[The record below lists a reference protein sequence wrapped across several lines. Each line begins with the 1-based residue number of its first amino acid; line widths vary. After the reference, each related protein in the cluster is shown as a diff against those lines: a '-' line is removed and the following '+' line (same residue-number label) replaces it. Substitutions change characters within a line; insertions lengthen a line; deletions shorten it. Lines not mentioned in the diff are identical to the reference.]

1 MASINASAPSSGQ
14 GAGPTGST
22 GQDRV
27 VRPRSFVSRNG
38 RLLFVWALLA
48 VILLAY
54 ITAVPQFRPREQRTI
69 ANSGLT
75 LAAVSLGQTLV
86 VLTGGIDLSIGPMV
100 SLTNSIASAT
110 TEKENPRGSMVKA
123 VFAALAVGALGGFIN
138 GALVA
143 YGRLQPIIVTLAT
156 GSIWTGIALYIRPSP
171 GGFIPPDFANLI
183 SGTAFQEPATIAGGL
198 TWSLPIPKAAFVL
211 LGLVIFWIIFRRTPL
226 ATRIYAVGSS
236 EGAAYLSG
244 VDVQRAKLA
253 AYTLAGLAAGVAGLI
268 NSGQTSTGNALG
280 GAIFTLNSIAAVVLG
295 GASLAGGAGSYLG
308 TLAGAYVIAVIPSVL
323 QFQGVS
329 SFYKDLVQGSILLVA
344 VSLGAI
350 GLLRVRNRL
359 DRL

>member
-1 MASINASAPSSGQ
+1 MASIDAGAPLP
-14 GAGPTGST
+14 GA

-27 VRPRSFVSRNG
+27 VRPRSFVARNG
-38 RLLFVWALLA
+38 RLLFAWALLIA
-48 VILLAY
+48 ILLAY
-54 ITAVPQFRPREQRTI
+54 VTVVPQFRPREQRTI

-75 LAAVSLGQTLV
+75 LAAASLGQTMV

-123 VFAALAVGALGGFIN
+123 AIAALAVGALGGFIN
-138 GALVA
+138 GAMVA

-171 GGFIPPDFANLI
+171 GGFIPPDFSALI
-183 SGTAFQEPATIAGGL
+183 SSTAFQEPAVLPGGL
-198 TWSLPIPKAAFVL
+198 TWGVPIPKAGFVIA
-211 LGLVIFWIIFRRTPL
+211 GLVIFWLIFRRTRL

-236 EGAAYLSG
+236 EGASYLSG

-268 NSGQTSTGNALG
+268 NSAQTSTGNALG

-295 GASLAGGAGSYLG
+295 GASLAGGAGSFLG

-323 QFQGVS
+323 QFYNVS
-329 SFYKDLVQGSILLVA
+329 SFYKDLVQGSILLIAVA
-344 VSLGAI
+344 LGAI

>member
-1 MASINASAPSSGQ
+1 MASIDA
-14 GAGPTGST
+14 GATLPGA

-27 VRPRSFVSRNG
+27 VRPRSFVARNG
-38 RLLFVWALLA
+38 RVLFAWALLVA
-48 VILLAY
+48 ILLAY
-54 ITAVPQFRPREQRTI
+54 IAVVPQFRPREQRTI

-75 LAAVSLGQTLV
+75 LAAASLGQTMV

-110 TEKENPRGSMVKA
+110 TEKENPGGSMVKA
-123 VFAALAVGALGGFIN
+123 ALAALAVGALGGFIN
-138 GALVA
+138 GAMVA

-171 GGFIPPDFANLI
+171 GGFIPPDFSALI
-183 SGTAFQEPATIAGGL
+183 SGTAFQEPAVLPGGLSWGIPIPRAAFIIAGM
-198 TWSLPIPKAAFVL
+198 
-211 LGLVIFWIIFRRTPL
+211 VIFWVLFRRTPL

-244 VDVQRAKLA
+244 VNVQRTLLA

-295 GASLAGGAGSYLG
+295 GAALAGGAGSFLG

-323 QFQGVS
+323 QFYGVS

-344 VSLGAI
+344 VALGAI

>member
-1 MASINASAPSSGQ
+1 MATVGAPI
-14 GAGPTGST
+14 PTPA
-22 GQDRV
+22 QDRV
-27 VRPRSFVSRNG
+27 VRPRPFVVRNG
-38 RLLFVWALLA
+38 RVLFVWALLLA
-48 VILLAY
+48 LIVAYVIV
-54 ITAVPQFRPREQRTI
+54 VPQFRPREQRTLL
-69 ANSGLT
+69 NSGLT
-75 LAAVSLGQTLV
+75 LAAASLGQTLV

-100 SLTNSIASAT
+100 SLTNSIASEVT
-110 TEKENPRGSMVKA
+110 DKESPQSSMVLA
-123 VFAALAVGALGGFIN
+123 AAAALAAGALGGLIN

-171 GGFIPPDFANLI
+171 GGFIPLEFSNIL
-183 SGTAFQEPATIAGGL
+183 SGTAFAEPVPLPLGL
-198 TWSLPIPKAAFVL
+198 SWGIPIPKAAFVV
-211 LGLVIFWIIFRRTPL
+211 LGLVLYWLIFRRSRL

-244 VDVQRAKLA
+244 VNVQRAKLA
-253 AYTLAGLAAGVAGLI
+253 AYTLAGLAAGCAGLI
-268 NSGQTSTGNALG
+268 NSAQTSTGNALSG
-280 GAIFTLNSIAAVVLG
+280 TIFTLNSIAAVVLG
-295 GASLAGGAGSYLG
+295 GAALAGGAGSYLG

-323 QFQGVS
+323 QFYGVS
-329 SFYKDLVQGSILLVA
+329 SFYKDLVQGSILLFA